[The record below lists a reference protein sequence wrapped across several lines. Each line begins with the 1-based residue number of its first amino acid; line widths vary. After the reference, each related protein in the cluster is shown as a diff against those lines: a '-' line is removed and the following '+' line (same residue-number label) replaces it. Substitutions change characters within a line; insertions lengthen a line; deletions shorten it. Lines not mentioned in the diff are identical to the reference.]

1 MRSYIK
7 SDNKNQADASM
18 YEENTTVH
26 LANKVNPFT
35 KFRCQR
41 AIRLLK
47 ERVAEIPD
55 VKAWAEKIGVSR
67 RWLCKSMKAVYGK
80 PPKII
85 LREAKYEKMVMLILD
100 EGADATCYSVSVDA
114 GFGSAK
120 NGSRFLSSHYETTFT
135 ELKIDLLKE
144 DLEIDFQWLNGAES

>member
-1 MRSYIK
+1 MPNENKFNK
-7 SDNKNQADASM
+7 SANRVHALSEYRCRQAVQVLR
-18 YEENTTVH
+18 EQIV
-26 LANKVNPFT
+26 
-35 KFRCQR
+35 
-41 AIRLLK
+41 
-47 ERVAEIPD
+47 EIPH
-55 VKAWAEKIGVSR
+55 VKTWAEEAGVSR

-85 LREAKYEKMVMLILD
+85 LREVKYEKIVMLILE

-135 ELKIDLLKE
+135 ELKMDLLKE
-144 DLEIDFQWLNGAES
+144 DHEIDFQWLNGRES

>member
-1 MRSYIK
+1 MRK
-7 SDNKNQADASM
+7 AQTNKQ
-18 YEENTTVH
+18 T
-26 LANKVNPFT
+26 NKVNPITAFT
-35 KFRCQR
+35 CEQ
-41 AIRLLK
+41 AIRLL
-47 ERVAEIPD
+47 EEQIADIPD
-55 VKAWAEKIGVSR
+55 VQTWAADSGVSR

-85 LREAKYEKMVMLILD
+85 LREVKYEKMVMLILE

-135 ELKIDLLKE
+135 ELKMDLLE
-144 DLEIDFQWLNGAES
+144 GDSENHFQWLNGRES